1 MKKIDTLTRI
11 FLASSLTLWVLTGC
25 NKTESAAEKAIAPK
39 SESGAKHETEKIT
52 ESAKKHRADSQVK
65 DSTNEH
71 KEENRLKLTP
81 EELKTAGI
89 QVEAVKEQQLSAQLT
104 VTATIHPNQDKI
116 AHISPRVS
124 GRIIKVNANLG
135 DRVKDG
141 QALAMLDSIELGEAH
156 SAYVQVLTQQKVAQA
171 DLDRAEQLNA
181 DQIIPHKD
189 YLRAKAGYEQA
200 RSLVR
205 AAKDKLRL
213 LEVAPES
220 KHVDRTVSVFPLNA
234 PFTGVVIEKHAI
246 LGELAQPDKS
256 LFTIGDLSV
265 LWIEANLFEQ
275 DLAKVN
281 VGAETVVTVT
291 AYPDQS
297 FRGKV
302 TYISST
308 VDKESRSVQ
317 ARIEV
322 PNLDG
327 RLKPE
332 MFATASIATAATA
345 NAITLPQEAVLLVNG
360 QPTAFVEEAGE
371 YEPRPVELGAK
382 LSGRVAIKGGLKEGE
397 RVVIAGAYALKARL
411 LKSQIGDEH

>member
-11 FLASSLTLWVLTGC
+11 FLACSLTLWVLTAC
-25 NKTESAAEKAIAPK
+25 NKTESPAEKAIAPK

-52 ESAKKHRADSQVK
+52 ESAKKHSADSQVK

-156 SAYVQVLTQQKVAQA
+156 STYVQTLSQQKVAQA

-205 AAKDKLRL
+205 AAEDKLRL
-213 LEVAPES
+213 LEVTPES
-220 KHVDRTVSVFPLNA
+220 KHVDRAVSVFPLNA

-256 LFTIGDLSV
+256 LFTVADLSV

-275 DLAKVN
+275 DLAKIN
-281 VGAETVVTVT
+281 VGAEAVVTVA

-360 QPTAFVEEAGE
+360 QPMAFVEEAGE

-382 LSGRVAIKGGLKEGE
+382 LSGRVTIKGGLKEGE

>member
-11 FLASSLTLWVLTGC
+11 FLACSLTLWVLTAC
-25 NKTESAAEKAIAPK
+25 NKTESPAEKAIAPK
-39 SESGAKHETEKIT
+39 SESAAKHETEKIT
-52 ESAKKHRADSQVK
+52 ESAKKHSADSQVK

-89 QVEAVKEQQLSAQLT
+89 QVEAVKERQLSAQLT

-156 SAYVQVLTQQKVAQA
+156 SAYVQVLSQQKVAKA

-281 VGAETVVTVT
+281 VGAEAVVTVT

-345 NAITLPQEAVLLVNG
+345 NAITLPQEAVLLVYG
-360 QPTAFVEEAGE
+360 QPTAFIEEAGE

>member
-11 FLASSLTLWVLTGC
+11 FLAWSLTIWALTGC
-25 NKTESAAEKAIAPK
+25 NKTESAAEKNATPK
-39 SESGAKHETEKIT
+39 AEAAAKHETEKAN
-52 ESAKKHRADSQVK
+52 ESAKQHPAKTPSK
-65 DSTNEH
+65 DNGNEH

-81 EELKTAGI
+81 DEIKTAGI
-89 QVEAVKEQQLSAQLT
+89 QVEALKEQQLSSQLT

-135 DRVKDG
+135 DRVKSG
-141 QALAMLDSIELGEAH
+141 QALAMLDSIELGEVH
-156 SAYVQVLTQQKVAQA
+156 SAYVQALSQQKLAKA
-171 DLDRAEQLNA
+171 DLDRAQQLNA

-205 AAKDKLRL
+205 AAEDKLRL
-213 LEVAPES
+213 LEATPES
-220 KHVDRTVSVFPLNA
+220 KHTDRAVSIFPLNA
-234 PFTGVVIEKHAI
+234 PFAGAVIEKHAI

-256 LFTIGDLSV
+256 LFTVADLSV

-275 DLAKVN
+275 DLAKVT
-281 VGAETVVTVT
+281 VGAEAIVTVT
-291 AYPDQS
+291 AYPDQR
-297 FRGKV
+297 FHGKV

-317 ARIEV
+317 TRNEV

-345 NAITLPQEAVLLVNG
+345 RAITLPQEAVLLVNG
-360 QPTAFVEEAGE
+360 QPMAFVEEAGE
-371 YEPRPVELGAK
+371 YDPRPVELGEK
-382 LSGRVAIKGGLKEGE
+382 LSGRVAIKAGIKEGE

-411 LKSQIGDEH
+411 LKSQISDEH

>member
-11 FLASSLTLWVLTGC
+11 FLASSLTLWVLTAC

-81 EELKTAGI
+81 EELKTTGI
-89 QVEAVKEQQLSAQLT
+89 QVEAVKQQRSAQLT

-156 SAYVQVLTQQKVAQA
+156 SAYVQVLSQQKVAQA

-205 AAKDKLRL
+205 AAEDKLRL
-213 LEVAPES
+213 LEVTPES

-275 DLAKVN
+275 DLAKIN
-281 VGAETVVTVT
+281 VGAEAVVTVA

>member
-11 FLASSLTLWVLTGC
+11 FLACSLTLWVLTAC

-81 EELKTAGI
+81 EELKTTGI
-89 QVEAVKEQQLSAQLT
+89 QVEAVKQQRSAQLT

-156 SAYVQVLTQQKVAQA
+156 SAYVQVLSQQKVAQA

-205 AAKDKLRL
+205 AAETKLRL
-213 LEVAPES
+213 LEVTPES

-234 PFTGVVIEKHAI
+234 PFAGVVIEKHAI

-256 LFTIGDLSV
+256 LFTVADLSV

-275 DLAKVN
+275 DLAKIN
-281 VGAETVVTVT
+281 VGAEAVVTVA

-360 QPTAFVEEAGE
+360 QPMAFVEEAGE

>member
-11 FLASSLTLWVLTGC
+11 FLAWSLTIWVLTGC
-25 NKTESAAEKAIAPK
+25 NKTESAAEKNAAPK
-39 SESGAKHETEKIT
+39 AEAAAKQETEKAN
-52 ESAKKHRADSQVK
+52 ESAKEHRAESPSK
-65 DSTNEH
+65 DNGNEH
-71 KEENRLKLTP
+71 KKENRLKLTP

-89 QVEAVKEQQLSAQLT
+89 QVEELKEQQLSSQLT

-124 GRIIKVNANLG
+124 GRIIKVSANLG

-141 QALAMLDSIELGEAH
+141 QALAMLDSIELGDVH
-156 SAYVQVLTQQKVAQA
+156 SAYVQALSQQKVAKA

-205 AAKDKLRL
+205 AAEDKLRL
-213 LEVAPES
+213 LEVTAES
-220 KHVDRTVSVFPLNA
+220 KHVDRAVSVFPLNA
-234 PFTGVVIEKHAI
+234 PFAGVVIEKNAV

-256 LFTIGDLSV
+256 IFTVADLST
-265 LWIEANLFEQ
+265 LWIEANLFEK

-281 VGAETVVTVT
+281 VGAEAVVTVT
-291 AYPDQS
+291 AYPDKS
-297 FRGKV
+297 FHGKV

-332 MFATASIATAATA
+332 MFATASIATVATA
-345 NAITLPQEAVLLVNG
+345 KTITLPQEAVLLVNG
-360 QPTAFVEEAGE
+360 QPMAFVEEAGE
-371 YEPRPVELGAK
+371 YEPRPVELGEK
-382 LSGRVAIKGGLKEGE
+382 LSGRVAIKGGLNKGE